1 MILCARRKKATLK
14 GGSVILLKNYYLGEN
29 VEIFWVMALKPF
41 LVLVMI
47 AIFAGAITLVR
58 RYAPPKLRAIL
69 LRKLW

>member
-1 MILCARRKKATLK
+1 MD
-14 GGSVILLKNYYLGEN
+14 
-29 VEIFWVMALKPF
+29 IFWVMVFKPF

-58 RYAPPKLRAIL
+58 RFAPPWLRTIL